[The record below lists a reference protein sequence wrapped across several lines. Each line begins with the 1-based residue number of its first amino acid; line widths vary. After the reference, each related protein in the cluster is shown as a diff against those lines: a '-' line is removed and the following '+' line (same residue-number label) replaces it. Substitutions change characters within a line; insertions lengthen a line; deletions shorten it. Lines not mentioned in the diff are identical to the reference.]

1 MFESISARLTG
12 RRRLV
17 WIVVAL
23 LVLGAAFWWFGATPS
38 STAVKKGPPGGAVPP
53 IPVRTEAARVQN
65 LDIYLRGLGT
75 VTAFATVTV
84 RSRVQGQIME
94 IPFKEGD
101 RVKAGDLLARSDP
114 RPFQVALQQA
124 EGTLAQDVAQY
135 ENAKLDLKRYETLRT
150 QQSIAGQLVDTQK
163 SLVRKFEGLTKSDQ
177 AAVDNARLQLDF
189 TRITAPIPGKLGLRQ
204 VDIGNLLVTND
215 PQGVVVITQTQPI
228 SVIFTLPEN
237 DLPAVREPTMTG
249 QTLAVDAYDRADTKR
264 LGQGVLLTVDN
275 QIDVTTG
282 TFKLKAQFANDD
294 DALFP
299 NQFVNVRIL
308 VKTLKDVLTVPSAA
322 VQQGSQGAFLY
333 VLKDDSTVTVRPIK
347 VGARTGDRVVV
358 VEGIAAADAVVLEGT
373 DRLRAGAKVR
383 VIADGRAGTDDK
395 DSAAGAP
402 RPASAARP

>member
-101 RVKAGDLLARSDP
+101 RVKAGDLLARIDP

-135 ENAKLDLKRYETLRT
+135 ENAQLDLKRYETLRT

-383 VIADGRAGTDDK
+383 VITDGSAGTDDK

>member
-38 STAVKKGPPGGAVPP
+38 GNAVKKGPPGGMVPP
-53 IPVRTEAARVQN
+53 IPVRTEAARIQN

-101 RVKAGDLLARSDP
+101 RVKAGDLLARIDP

-333 VLKDDSTVTVRPIK
+333 VLKDDSTVMVRPIK

>member
-17 WIVVAL
+17 WIGVAL
-23 LVLGAAFWWFGATPS
+23 LMLGAAFWWFGATPS
-38 STAVKKGPPGGAVPP
+38 GPAVKKGPPGGMSPP
-53 IPVRTEAARVQN
+53 IPVRTEAAKVQD

-94 IPFKEGD
+94 IAFKEGD
-101 RVKAGDLLARSDP
+101 RVKAGDLLARIDP

-189 TRITAPIPGKLGLRQ
+189 TRITAPIPGRLGLRQ
-204 VDIGNLLVTND
+204 VDVGNLLVTND

-228 SVIFTLPEN
+228 SVIFTLPESE
-237 DLPAVREPTMTG
+237 LPAVREPM
-249 QTLAVDAYDRADTKR
+249 LAGEKLKVDAYDRADSKR

-275 QIDVTTG
+275 QIDVSTG

-308 VKTLKDVLTVPSAA
+308 VRTLKDVLTVPTAA

-333 VLKDDSTVTVRPIK
+333 VLKADGTATVRPVK
-347 VGARTGDRVVV
+347 VGARTGDRVVIA
-358 VEGIAAADAVVLEGT
+358 EGVAGGEQVVLEGT
-373 DRLRAGAKVR
+373 DRLRAGARVR
-383 VIADGRAGTDDK
+383 VITDDRAGAEGK
-395 DSAAGAP
+395 GSEAGAP
-402 RPASAARP
+402 KPASAARP